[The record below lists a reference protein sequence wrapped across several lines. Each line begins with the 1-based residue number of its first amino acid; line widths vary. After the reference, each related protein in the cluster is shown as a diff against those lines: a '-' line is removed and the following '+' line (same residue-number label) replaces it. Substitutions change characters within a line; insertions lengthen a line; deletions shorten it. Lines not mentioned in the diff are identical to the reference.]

1 MSVDICVIDGMVIR
15 HRAAVKGQ
23 AVASVD
29 PLDPWTTRPETLL
42 GLADVENFNMRR
54 RLMPTSTVNFS
65 VPAEVKQAFNEAF
78 AGEHKSAVIA
88 RLMERAIEERQQRLR
103 RAAAI
108 DALLE
113 HRRTQ
118 RPVTAAKVAAARRA
132 GRPRGSWSTPAS
144 W

>member
-1 MSVDICVIDGMVIR
+1 
-15 HRAAVKGQ
+15 
-23 AVASVD
+23 
-29 PLDPWTTRPETLL
+29 
-42 GLADVENFNMRR
+42 
-54 RLMPTSTVNFS
+54 MPTSTVNFS

-78 AGEHKSAVIA
+78 AGENKSAVIA

-118 RPVTAAKVAAARRA
+118 RPVTAAKV
-132 GRPRGSWSTPAS
+132 
-144 W
+144 